1 MDGLRDKMKYLRN
14 AKPRGIKREAADEYK
29 VTEHESEGS
38 GPPNKKQYKG
48 KYPSAESMIIT
59 SMEATGEDKN
69 SHDRHVKL
77 MQLEE
82 RKVSPDLNILADLM
96 KRTFSIRRT
105 EIIDEP
111 QPVHQLLKA
120 YPSLRRSNQVI
131 QLSYICLVIL

>member
-1 MDGLRDKMKYLRN
+1 
-14 AKPRGIKREAADEYK
+14 
-29 VTEHESEGS
+29 
-38 GPPNKKQYKG
+38 
-48 KYPSAESMIIT
+48 MIIT

-111 QPVHQLLKA
+111 QPVYQLLKV
-120 YPSLRRSNQVI
+120 YPSLRRYNQVI
-131 QLSYICLVIL
+131 QLSYICLVIF